1 MFFHRTQFSQNSDP
15 TVCMS
20 LPSRNREGS
29 SSLSVPDRRTSSIN
43 IQNFQQNSLSGK
55 ECVLSPNINEYHT
68 CLPQQPAGMTRC
80 ARTSSLTSHSVLT
93 VPEKPYRRS
102 SRHILR
108 SGNASRRSCRSAP
121 RAPCGCTSHSPCGG
135 TSRPP
140 CRGASGSLTVE
151 AALELP
157 LFFILIAI
165 ILQYAVVF
173 RAAAQFSGAM
183 TTTAEEMAIAAY
195 KEEYDDANSLI
206 RGALSDAWAAS
217 QVTAKAADKDAV
229 RYVNFAASSFLREND
244 RICLVLSYQP
254 KPKYSL
260 ISLPFTF
267 FVQKA
272 TVRGWTGRLGSGHT
286 KGSGADEDDPHRDVY
301 VTDHGS
307 VYHTDPN
314 CSHLKVTVIPTTKE
328 GLKKARNKSGSK
340 YHRCPYC
347 SKSGGDHILIDPY
360 GECWHTTLDC
370 PSLKRSVNTV
380 HLDEC
385 GHLSECK
392 DCRRKRK

>member
-15 TVCMS
+15 TACMS
-20 LPSRNREGS
+20 LPSWNREGS

-43 IQNFQQNSLSGK
+43 VQNSQQTTSLRK
-55 ECVLSPNINEYHT
+55 ECVLSPKTNEYHD
-68 CLPQQPAGMTRC
+68 CLQQRTGMTRC
-80 ARTSSLTSHSVLT
+80 TRTSSLTSLSDLR
-93 VPEKPYRRS
+93 KP
-102 SRHILR
+102 
-108 SGNASRRSCRSAP
+108 
-121 RAPCGCTSHSPCGG
+121 
-135 TSRPP
+135 
-140 CRGASGSLTVE
+140 GSLTVE

-157 LFFILIAI
+157 LLFLLIAI
-165 ILQYAVVF
+165 VLQYAVVF

-183 TTTAEEMAIAAY
+183 TTTAEELAIAAY

-206 RGALSDAWAAS
+206 RGVLSNAWASS
-217 QVTAKAADKDAV
+217 QVTAKAPDRDAV
-229 RYVNFAASSFLREND
+229 RYANFAASSFLREND

-254 KPKYSL
+254 KPRYSL

-272 TVRGWTGRLGSGHT
+272 TVRGWTGRLGSAHG
-286 KGSGADEDDPHRDVY
+286 KGQGTDEEDPHREVY
-301 VTDHGS
+301 VTDHGT

-328 GLKKARNKSGSK
+328 GLRKARNKSGSK

-347 SKSGGDHILIDPY
+347 SGSGGDYILIDPY
-360 GECWHTTLDC
+360 GECWHTTLEC
-370 PSLKRSVNTV
+370 YSLKRSVNTV

-385 GHLSECK
+385 SHLRECE
-392 DCRRKRK
+392 DCRKKRK